1 MLTNEQIVQA
11 YAVVRDLVSDDVF
24 LDLLRDSCMVDPV
37 EQDPATYIAFEKK
50 YGKNYLLAW
59 GCSKFALVP
68 YDGNLRYVIKF
79 PANFEGM
86 EDVRR
91 EPELFRKAVEVH
103 LEECFAQSILATE
116 VPVGIDEDG
125 ADICVPVVIM
135 ERADVDTDAVGN
147 SCKELGITNEPE
159 YCLTEDVLEML
170 SCIWG
175 LNTYN
180 RFTLFAKEYNIND
193 LHPEN
198 IGYTDAGAI
207 VCIDYS
213 GYLD

>member
-1 MLTNEQIVQA
+1 MLTDKQIAQA

-37 EQDPATYIAFEKK
+37 EQDPTTYTAFEKK
-50 YGKNYLLAW
+50 YGENYILAW

-68 YDGNLRYVIKF
+68 YDGNLRFVIKF

-116 VPVGIDEDG
+116 VPVGIDENG
-125 ADICVPVVIM
+125 ADICAPVVIM
-135 ERADVDTDAVGN
+135 ERADVDIDAVGD
-147 SCKELGITNEPE
+147 SCKEMGIVEDSC
-159 YCLTEDVLEML
+159 YCGSEDVLEML
-170 SCIWG
+170 DNIWG
-175 LNTYN
+175 PNIYT
-180 RFTLFAKEYNIND
+180 RFDFFANKHHIND

-198 IGYTDAGAI
+198 IGYTDAGAV

-213 GYLD
+213 GYSD